1 MKICASYSTWRDG
14 QTDMKVT
21 VTLGNFA
28 NMSNWL
34 LKHRPKLCIIIT
46 EAPPLLTY
54 ISQKEL

>member
-1 MKICASYSTWRDG
+1 MCASYSTRRDG

-21 VTLGNFA
+21 FTLGNFA

-34 LKHRPKLCIIIT
+34 LKHRPKHCKIIT
-46 EAPPLLTY
+46 EAPPLPTY